1 MDKELELMIGG
12 PQGSGLDTTGQI
24 LTSSLAYIG
33 YGVISDRE
41 YYSNITGK
49 HSYIHMKVSPAR
61 VPYDL
66 SYPVKLLTAIDAE
79 TLFHHYND
87 IDEKGFIALDERGLD
102 TNLEKIVTIEGF
114 TKQMIMDDLKNRVG
128 STILRDLVQYLEDD
142 LKINTIIL
150 NYKEILDKLV
160 DKYGVAASLASRYMS
175 SIPMGVISGL
185 MDIDAEAIE
194 YGVRRRFHGRER
206 IIEHN
211 VFLITTIAEDIKSVY
226 GSPLKLPKPTLDM
239 KEIMVVSGN
248 DIVAMGKVV
257 GGLRF
262 QSYYP
267 ITPAADES
275 FFIEANQN
283 LGDDKGGVVV
293 FQTED
298 ELAAIAA
305 AIGGALTGVRT
316 ATATSGPG
324 FSLMVEAL
332 GWAGNSEV
340 PLVITYY
347 QRGGPATGLPTRG
360 GQSDLLFTMFAS
372 HGEFPRVVLASGDH
386 EEAFEDSIIA
396 FNLAEKYQLPVIHL
410 LDKYLANSIAT
421 IRVPDIDQF
430 TIDRGIIYNG
440 NGDYVRFDTSKTIS
454 PRAFLGDDVIMWHT
468 GNEHNEEGHNTEDP
482 ILRER
487 MYRKRMEKLEL
498 IIKETPKKYMYRYYG
513 PENPEVILLGWGFV
527 KHVSISAIKH
537 LEKEGYKAGYLHLK
551 MFMPFPEEDIVN
563 ILNKVDRNNIIAVE
577 NNIML
582 QAAKATS
589 LFTGIRIDRG
599 IKKYTGRPIYLHELL
614 EALRDLLNNRN
625 KKEVVL
631 TYGS

>member
-1 MDKELELMIGG
+1 MEKELEIMIGG

-24 LTSSLAYIG
+24 LTSSLAFIG

-49 HSYIHMKVSPAR
+49 HSYIHMKISPNKI
-61 VPYDL
+61 PYDL
-66 SYPVKLLTAIDAE
+66 SYPVKLLTAIDVE
-79 TLFHHYND
+79 TIFHHYND
-87 IDEKGFIALDERGLD
+87 ISENGFIALDEDGLGV
-102 TNLEKIVTIEGF
+102 TLEKIVTIENY
-114 TKQMIMDDLKNRVG
+114 TKKMIANDLKNRIG
-128 STILRDLVQYLEDD
+128 STLLKDLIQYLEDD
-142 LKINTIIL
+142 LNMNIIL
-150 NYKEILDKLV
+150 LNYRKILDSLI
-160 DKYGVAASLASRYMS
+160 DKYGVAASLVSRYLS

-185 MDIDAEAIE
+185 MDIDEDAIQ
-194 YGVRRRFHGRER
+194 YGVRRRFYGREK
-206 IIEHN
+206 IIDHN
-211 VFLITTIAEDIKSVY
+211 IYLITMIAEEIRSLY
-226 GSPLKLPKPTLDM
+226 GSPLKLPKPRLDLD
-239 KEIMVVSGN
+239 EVMVVSGN
-248 DIVAMGKVV
+248 DIVAMGKIV
-257 GGLRF
+257 GGMRF

-275 FFIEANQN
+275 FFIEAYQN
-283 LGDDKGGVVV
+283 LGNNKGGIVV

-305 AIGGALTGVRT
+305 AIGASLTGVRT

-324 FSLMVEAL
+324 FSLMTEAL
-332 GWAGNSEV
+332 GWAGISEV

-372 HGEFPRVVLASGDH
+372 HGEFPRIVLSSGDH

-421 IRVPDIDQF
+421 VRIPDIEKF
-430 TIDRGIIYNG
+430 KIERGLIHKG
-440 NGDYVRFDTSKTIS
+440 DGDYVRFDLAKIIS
-454 PRAFLGDDVIMWHT
+454 PRSFIGDDAVIWYT
-468 GNEHNEEGHNTEDP
+468 GNEHTEEGHSTEDP
-482 ILRER
+482 IIREA
-487 MYRKRMEKLEL
+487 MYRHRMEKLEL
-498 IIKETPKKYMYRYYG
+498 ITNETPKKYMYRYFG
-513 PENPEVILLGWGFV
+513 PDDPEYILLGWGFV
-527 KHVSISAIKH
+527 KHVCISALKH
-537 LEKEGYKAGYLHLK
+537 LEKEGYRGGYLHLK
-551 MFMPFPEEDIVN
+551 MFTPFPEEDVIN
-563 ILNKVDRNNIIAVE
+563 ILNRVDNKMIFAVE

-589 LFTGIRIDRG
+589 LYTGIRINRG

-614 EALRDLLNNRN
+614 EGIRELLNNE
-625 KKEVVL
+625 KKMEVVL

>member
-1 MDKELELMIGG
+1 MEELELMIGG

-49 HSYIHMKVSPAR
+49 HSYIHMKVSPTR

-87 IDEKGFIALDERGLD
+87 LDENGYIALDSRGLNTTLD
-102 TNLEKIVTIEGF
+102 RIVTIESY
-114 TKQMIMDDLKNRVG
+114 TKKLIAEDLNNRIG
-128 STILRDLVQYLEDD
+128 STKLEDIVQYLEDD
-142 LKINTIIL
+142 LNVTAIL
-150 NYKEILDKLV
+150 LDYKLILDRLV
-160 DKYGVAASLASRYMS
+160 DKFGVAASLASRYLS

-185 MDIDAEAIE
+185 MDIPPEAIE
-194 YGVRRRFHGRER
+194 YGVRRRFYGREK

-211 VFLITTIAEDIKSVY
+211 VYLINTISEEIKSQY
-226 GSPLKLPKPTLDM
+226 GTPLKLPEPKLDM
-239 KEIMVVSGN
+239 DEVMVVSGN

-283 LGDDKGGVVV
+283 LGGDKGGIVV

-305 AIGGALTGVRT
+305 AIGASLTGVRT

-340 PLVITYY
+340 PVVITYY

-372 HGEFPRVVLASGDH
+372 HGEFPRVVLTSGDH

-396 FNLAEKYQLPVIHL
+396 FNLAEKYQVPVIHL

-421 IRVPDIDQF
+421 IKVPDLDVYR
-430 TIDRGIIYNG
+430 IDRGLIHRG
-440 NGDYVRFDTSKTIS
+440 DGDYVRFDTTKIIS
-454 PRAFLGDDVIMWHT
+454 PRAFLGDKAIIWYT
-468 GNEHNEEGHNTEDP
+468 GNEHTEEGHNTEDP
-482 ILRER
+482 ILREK
-487 MYRKRMEKLEL
+487 MYRKRMEKLKL
-498 IIKETPKKYMYRYYG
+498 ILEETPKEYMYRYYG
-513 PENPEVILLGWGFV
+513 AEDPEYILLGWGFV
-527 KHVSISAIKH
+527 KHTCISAVKS
-537 LEKEGYKAGYLHLK
+537 LEKEGYRGGYLHIK
-551 MFMPFPEEDIVN
+551 MFTPYPEKDVAN
-563 ILNKVDRNNIIAVE
+563 ILRKVDPNRIIAVE

-582 QAAKATS
+582 QAGMATT
-589 LFTGIRIDRG
+589 LYTGIKIRRG
-599 IKKYTGRPIYLHELL
+599 VKKYTGRPIYLHELR
-614 EALRDLLNNRN
+614 EAVIDLLNIEG
-625 KKEVVL
+625 KEEVIL